1 MAVSAALVAT
11 TRGPRYIK
19 QLVSHMAH
27 KVTTELND
35 SGRGTITLSHGQCV
49 LTPEPAYFTMTA
61 TADTPEQL
69 ERVQDVVTRHLL
81 RFATQEELEV
91 AWSPLADL
99 VHPAVADYTLT
110 HSTPADVVLRDLAA
124 ETGEVTGGAATMQIT
139 HDEGVLLTMLVQLT
153 GARHAIEVGVFTG
166 YSSICIARGLPAD
179 GHLLAL
185 DVSDEWTS
193 IAARHWEKA
202 GVSDRIEL
210 RLGPAVESLR
220 ALPVTADF
228 DFAFIDADKE
238 NYAVYYEEILLR
250 LRPGGVIVLDN
261 VLQGG
266 RVLDPVHREPRH
278 VVMRE
283 LNDLVAG
290 DNRVDAVM
298 LPLRDGV
305 TIIRKR

>member
-1 MAVSAALVAT
+1 MAISAALVT
-11 TRGPRYIK
+11 TARGPRYIK
-19 QLVSHMAH
+19 QLVSHMGH
-27 KVTTELND
+27 KVTTELDD
-35 SGRGTITLSHGQCV
+35 SGRGTITLGHGQCV
-49 LTPEPAYFTMTA
+49 LTPEAGYFTMTA

-69 ERVQDVVTRHLL
+69 EHVQDVVTRHLL

-91 AWSPLADL
+91 VWSPLADL
-99 VHPAVADYTLT
+99 VHPAVAGYTLT
-110 HSTPADVVLRDLAA
+110 HTTPADAMLRELAA
-124 ETGEVTGGAATMQIT
+124 ETNEATGGAALMQIT
-139 HDEGVLLTMLVQLT
+139 HDEGALLTMLAQLT
-153 GARHAIEVGVFTG
+153 GARRAIEVGVFTG

-185 DVSDEWTS
+185 DVSDEWTA
-193 IAARHWEKA
+193 IAVRYWNKA

-210 RLGPAVESLR
+210 RLGPALDSLR
-220 ALPVTADF
+220 ALPATADY

-238 NYAVYYEEILLR
+238 NYAAYYEEILLR

-266 RVLDPVHREPRH
+266 RVLDPVHQEPRH
-278 VVMRE
+278 VIMRG

-290 DNRVDAVM
+290 DDRVDAVM